1 MRQLEAGASVDYK
14 TKTMILKLNH
24 IIFWWYYKRVPEH
37 FRQWTLLKS
46 IEILVSNYNHAQWE
60 VTHWQKANDRTGK
73 MADIYY
79 KKIKEMEFEKI
90 GVTKEQALWAKNVL
104 GLDIPSNDL
113 NN

>member
-1 MRQLEAGASVDYK
+1 
-14 TKTMILKLNH
+14 
-24 IIFWWYYKRVPEH
+24 
-37 FRQWTLLKS
+37 
-46 IEILVSNYNHAQWE
+46 
-60 VTHWQKANDRTGK
+60 